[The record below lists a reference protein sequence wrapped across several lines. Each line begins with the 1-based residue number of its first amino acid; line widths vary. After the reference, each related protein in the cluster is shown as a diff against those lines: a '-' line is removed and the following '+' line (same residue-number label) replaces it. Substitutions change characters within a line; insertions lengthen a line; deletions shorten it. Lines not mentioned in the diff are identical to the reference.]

1 MVLKAPRNGRIQYRV
16 VEPGEVV
23 SAGGRVLSLVDLT
36 NVYMTF
42 FLPASQVGKLTMGGE
57 ALIVLDAAPDIAI
70 PATIS
75 YVADVAQFTPKSV
88 ETQSEREKL
97 MFRVK
102 AQIPEN
108 LLKQHI
114 EKVKTGLPGEV
125 WVKLNDTAEWPS
137 DLPELVD

>member
-1 MVLKAPRNGRIQYRV
+1 
-16 VEPGEVV
+16 
-23 SAGGRVLSLVDLT
+23 
-36 NVYMTF
+36 
-42 FLPASQVGKLTMGGE
+42 MGGE
-57 ALIVLDAAPDIAI
+57 ARIVLDAAPDVAI

-102 AQIPEN
+102 AQIPID

-125 WVKLNDTAEWPS
+125 WVKLNDNAEWPS